1 MDGTLVILGVGNL
14 LMSDDGV
21 GIHAVRELA
30 QNPPLGICV
39 ADVGTDFLSALPYM
53 ESARRVLVLDAVKGR
68 GAPGSIYRLESED
81 IELRAAGGSA
91 HATSV
96 LEARRF
102 LPSDAAWPE
111 ITVLGVEP
119 FRLECGMTLSAPV
132 ARALPRLVALAR
144 EIVSSWQ
151 NRLQKPQGTLR
162 KGTRPT
168 AGGIHQYGDL
178 QDVGPVPPLGGL
190 VQASHCSNA
199 THQVAS

>member
-1 MDGTLVILGVGNL
+1 MDGNLLILGVGNL

-30 QNPPLGICV
+30 QRPPAGVCV
-39 ADVGTDFLSALPYM
+39 ADVGTDYLSALPYL
-53 ESARRVLVLDAVKGR
+53 EAARRVLVLDAVQGR

-81 IELRAAGGSA
+81 VELRPAGGSA

-102 LPSDAAWPE
+102 LPPGAAWPE

-119 FRLECGMTLSAPV
+119 LLLEYGLALSAPV
-132 ARALPRLVALAR
+132 AQALPRLVALAR
-144 EIVSSWQ
+144 EIISNWQ
-151 NRLQKPQGTLR
+151 TDI
-162 KGTRPT
+162 
-168 AGGIHQYGDL
+168 A
-178 QDVGPVPPLGGL
+178 
-190 VQASHCSNA
+190 SNA